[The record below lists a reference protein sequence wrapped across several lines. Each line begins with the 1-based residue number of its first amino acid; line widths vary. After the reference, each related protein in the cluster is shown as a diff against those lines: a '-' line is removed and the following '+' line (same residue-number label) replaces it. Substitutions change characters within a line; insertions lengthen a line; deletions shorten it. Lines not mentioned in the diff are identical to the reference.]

1 LKKQFVKH
9 MSGKKKV
16 TPFEYVCALIVLERF
31 QPDTVLSSVWA
42 RANCSIMAPQAH
54 NTASRG
60 GMMISGV

>member
-1 LKKQFVKH
+1 

-42 RANCSIMAPQAH
+42 SPTRTEMLGARELFDHGATSPQY
-54 NTASRG
+54 S
-60 GMMISGV
+60 